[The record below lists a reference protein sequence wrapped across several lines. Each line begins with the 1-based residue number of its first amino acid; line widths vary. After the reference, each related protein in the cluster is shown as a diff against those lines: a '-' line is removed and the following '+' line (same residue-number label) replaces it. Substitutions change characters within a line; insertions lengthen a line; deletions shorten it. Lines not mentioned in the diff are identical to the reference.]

1 MPENTEAPLLSII
14 VPCYNEEEM
23 FPMTCPTLVQ
33 LLDGLVNKGKI
44 HADSFVCFVND
55 GSRDKTWH
63 LIDSACN
70 ENPQRVKGIK
80 LATNFGHQNALMAGM
95 MTMRSE
101 CDCMI
106 SIDADLQDDITV
118 IETMV
123 DKHAEGFKVVYGVRN
138 KRNTDTFFKK
148 FTAQLFYRFMQR
160 MKVKTI
166 YNHADFRLIDRVV
179 VDQLALFG
187 EVNLFLRGM
196 FPIIGFASTEVIY
209 DRKERLAGETKYP
222 LRKMLSF
229 AWDGI
234 TSFSTY
240 PLRLIFI
247 MGVIVSFF
255 SLLLAVLAVIP
266 VFYGK
271 TIQGWASTV
280 IPIFFFSG
288 IQIISIGLIGE
299 YVGKIY
305 KEVKARPRFIIETI
319 KNKKTRTEEQ
329 GNK

>member
-1 MPENTEAPLLSII
+1 MSEFNNVKPLLAII

-23 FPMTCPTLVQ
+23 FPMTYPALVK
-33 LLDGLVNKGKI
+33 LLDELVLKNKI
-44 HADSFVCFVND
+44 HPESFVCFVND
-55 GSRDKTWH
+55 GSRDKTWQ
-63 LIDSACN
+63 LIESACD
-70 ENPQRVKGIK
+70 ENHKRVKGIK
-80 LATNFGHQNALMAGM
+80 LATNFGHQNALLAGM
-95 MTMRSE
+95 MTMRDQS
-101 CDCMI
+101 DCMV

-118 IETMV
+118 IEKMV
-123 DKHAEGFKVVYGVRN
+123 DKHSEGFKVVYGVRN

-148 FTAQLFYRFMQR
+148 FTAQAFYRFMQR

-179 VDQLALFG
+179 ADQLALFG

-196 FPIIGFASTEVIY
+196 FPIIGFTSTEIYY

-240 PLRLIFI
+240 PLRLIFL
-247 MGVIVSFF
+247 MGLLIFFISILLIIWAIISVIYGV
-255 SLLLAVLAVIP
+255 AV
-266 VFYGK
+266 
-271 TIQGWASTV
+271 QGWASTV
-280 IPIFFFSG
+280 ISIFVFAG
-288 IQIISIGLIGE
+288 IQMISIGLIGE

-305 KEVKARPRFIIETI
+305 KEVKARPRFIIESM
-319 KNKKTRTEEQ
+319 KNYK
-329 GNK
+329 

>member
-1 MPENTEAPLLSII
+1 MSNIQPHLPTLAII

-23 FPMTCPTLVQ
+23 FPMTFPTLV
-33 LLDGLVNKGKI
+33 GLIDDLCLKGKVN
-44 HADSFVCFVND
+44 DNSFVCFVND
-55 GSRDKTWH
+55 GSRDRSWQ
-63 LIDSACN
+63 LIEDACN
-70 ENPQRVKGIK
+70 TNPKRVKGIK

-101 CDCMI
+101 CDFMV
-106 SIDADLQDDITV
+106 SIDADLQDDIAV

-123 DKHAEGFKVVYGVRN
+123 DKHREGFKVVYGVRN

-148 FTAQLFYRFMQR
+148 ISAQLFYRFMQR

-166 YNHADFRLIDRVV
+166 YNHADFRLIDRIVA
-179 VDQLALFG
+179 DQLALFG

-222 LRKMLSF
+222 LRKMISF

-240 PLRLIFI
+240 PLRLIFL
-247 MGVIVSFF
+247 MGVFIFF
-255 SLLLAVLAVIP
+255 ISMLLAVLAIIP

-280 IPIFFFSG
+280 IPIFVFAG

-319 KNKKTRTEEQ
+319 KN
-329 GNK
+329 NKSETKD

>member
-1 MPENTEAPLLSII
+1 MPEKDNTPLLAII
-14 VPCYNEEEM
+14 VPCFNEEEM
-23 FPMTCPTLVQ
+23 FPMTYPTLVQ
-33 LLDGLVNKGKI
+33 LLDILVEKGKI
-44 HADSFVCFVND
+44 HSESFVCFVND
-55 GSRDKTWH
+55 GSRDKTWQ

-95 MTMRSE
+95 MTMRTE

-106 SIDADLQDDITV
+106 SIDADLQDDISV

-209 DRKERLAGETKYP
+209 DRKLRLAGETKYP

-247 MGVIVSFF
+247 IGVIVSAI

-266 VFYGK
+266 VFYGQ

-288 IQIISIGLIGE
+288 IQIISTGLIGE
-299 YVGKIY
+299 YIGKIY

-319 KNKKTRTEEQ
+319 KNKKNTL
-329 GNK
+329 

>member
-1 MPENTEAPLLSII
+1 
-14 VPCYNEEEM
+14 
-23 FPMTCPTLVQ
+23 
-33 LLDGLVNKGKI
+33 
-44 HADSFVCFVND
+44 
-55 GSRDKTWH
+55 
-63 LIDSACN
+63 
-70 ENPQRVKGIK
+70 
-80 LATNFGHQNALMAGM
+80 
-95 MTMRSE
+95 
-101 CDCMI
+101 
-106 SIDADLQDDITV
+106 
-118 IETMV
+118 
-123 DKHAEGFKVVYGVRN
+123 
-138 KRNTDTFFKK
+138 
-148 FTAQLFYRFMQR
+148 MQR

-166 YNHADFRLIDRVV
+166 YNHADFRLIDRIVA
-179 VDQLALFG
+179 DQLALFG

-255 SLLLAVLAVIP
+255 SLLLAVLAIIP

-288 IQIISIGLIGE
+288 IQIVSIGLIGE

-319 KNKKTRTEEQ
+319 KNKKTGPTEHHKE
-329 GNK
+329 